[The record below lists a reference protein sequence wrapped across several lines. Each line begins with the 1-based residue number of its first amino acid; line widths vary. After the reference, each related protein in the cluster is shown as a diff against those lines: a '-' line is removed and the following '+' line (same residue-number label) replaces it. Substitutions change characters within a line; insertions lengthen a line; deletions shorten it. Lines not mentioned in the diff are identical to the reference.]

1 MALAPS
7 YINPP
12 NVASPAGYSHVGVGP
27 DGGRYVTIAG
37 QIGQD
42 ASGVTDPAYEK
53 QVAQAFANLRACLA
67 AVGAT
72 SNDVT
77 KLNYYIVDYA
87 PSKLTA
93 IGDGLKATFALDRL
107 PPCTLVPVS
116 ALSSPEYL
124 FEVDATALVP
134 GHTTPDNVADVVVV
148 GAGLSGLETARKVQA
163 AGLSCLVLEAMDRVG
178 GKTLS
183 VQSGPGR
190 TTIND
195 LGAAWINDSNQ
206 SEVSRLFERFH
217 LEGELQRTT
226 GNSIHQAQDGTT
238 TTAPY
243 GDSLLSEE
251 VASALA
257 ELLPVWSQLIEEHSL
272 QDLKASPQAKRL
284 DSVSFAHYCE
294 KELNLPAV
302 LGVAN
307 QITRALLGVEAHEIS
322 MLFLTDY
329 IKSATGLSNIFSDKK
344 DGGQYM
350 RCKTGMQSICHAMSK
365 ELVPGSVH
373 LNTPVAEIEQ
383 SASGCTVRSASGAVF
398 RSKKVVVSL
407 PTTLYPTLTFSP
419 PLPAEKQALAENS
432 ILGYY
437 SKIVFVWDKP
447 WWREQGFSGVLQ
459 SSCDPISFARD
470 TSIDVDRQWS
480 ITCFMVGDPGR
491 KWSQQSK
498 QVRQKSVWD
507 QLRAAY
513 ENAGAQVPEP
523 ANVLE
528 IEWSKQQY
536 FQGAPSAVYGLN
548 DLITLGSALRT
559 PFKSVHFVGTETSL
573 VWKGYMEGAIRSG
586 QRGAAEVVAS
596 LVPAA

>member
-1 MALAPS
+1 
-7 YINPP
+7 
-12 NVASPAGYSHVGVGP
+12 
-27 DGGRYVTIAG
+27 
-37 QIGQD
+37 
-42 ASGVTDPAYEK
+42 
-53 QVAQAFANLRACLA
+53 
-67 AVGAT
+67 
-72 SNDVT
+72 
-77 KLNYYIVDYA
+77 
-87 PSKLTA
+87 
-93 IGDGLKATFALDRL
+93 
-107 PPCTLVPVS
+107 
-116 ALSSPEYL
+116 
-124 FEVDATALVP
+124 
-134 GHTTPDNVADVVVV
+134 DNVADVVVV

-344 DGGQYM
+344 DGGQYV
-350 RCKTGMQSICHAMSK
+350 RCKTGACGVVSGGGLVSQWSFQVCSRFAMPCQRNLFQAQCTSTPPSLKLSSRHPAVQYDRPRAPCSEAKRWWFRYRQPCIPPHFHHLFPPRSKHWRKILSWATIARSSYGTSRGGANKASRASSNRAVTPSHLPEIPASTSIDNGPLPVSWSETRDGSGPNSPSRYDKSLSGTNSAQPTRTPGPKSQSRPTCSKSSGRSSSISK
-365 ELVPGSVH
+365 EL
-373 LNTPVAEIEQ
+373 
-383 SASGCTVRSASGAVF
+383 R
-398 RSKKVVVSL
+398 
-407 PTTLYPTLTFSP
+407 
-419 PLPAEKQALAENS
+419 
-432 ILGYY
+432 
-437 SKIVFVWDKP
+437 
-447 WWREQGFSGVLQ
+447 
-459 SSCDPISFARD
+459 
-470 TSIDVDRQWS
+470 
-480 ITCFMVGDPGR
+480 
-491 KWSQQSK
+491 
-498 QVRQKSVWD
+498 
-507 QLRAAY
+507 
-513 ENAGAQVPEP
+513 
-523 ANVLE
+523 
-528 IEWSKQQY
+528 
-536 FQGAPSAVYGLN
+536 APSM
-548 DLITLGSALRT
+548 
-559 PFKSVHFVGTETSL
+559 GTISSHWVRRSERRSRVFISL
-573 VWKGYMEGAIRSG
+573 ERRRLFGKGIWKGPY
-586 QRGAAEVVAS
+586 
-596 LVPAA
+596 